1 MNNPTW
7 QAGYLR
13 LHRLAALKRLETPYV
28 YHVGR
33 DDLYEIDESALAF
46 LSRCDGSARGAELAS
61 DAQFVEF
68 CLAEELLEALP
79 QADHVSIPVA
89 VAPVPSLRY
98 LELQLTRR
106 CNLRC
111 RHCYLGPARSVDLP
125 LPDALGI
132 AGQFSSHGGLR
143 LLISGG
149 EPLLYPHL
157 AEFLAA
163 TRSLPVRRV
172 LISNG
177 TLLTAENAGSL
188 AVDEVQIS
196 LDGWQYG
203 HELIRGPGS
212 FALTLRGIDAA
223 RRAGLPVS
231 IATMVHRGNFD
242 EFERLRRF
250 VEDIGA
256 VEWGVDVLAVSGS
269 LRENQDLCVPYDD
282 AVPLM
287 AYAYGGGS
295 HGASDG
301 YACGRHLL
309 TVTPAGTAVKCGFHG
324 DAPLGDAAR
333 DLIACWLRLKHI
345 RLDELECRDCDVVE
359 ECRGG
364 CRFRAAHP
372 LAPDPV
378 MCALYG
384 RDGVKGDTIP
394 DLP

>member
-1 MNNPTW
+1 MNDPTW
-7 QAGYLR
+7 QTGYLR
-13 LHRLAALKRLETPYV
+13 LHRRAALKRLEMPYV

-46 LSRCDGSARGAELAS
+46 LSRCDGSARGAELTS

-68 CLAEELLEALP
+68 CLAEELLELLP
-79 QADHVSIPVA
+79 RPDPVSIPVA
-89 VAPVPSLRY
+89 AAPVPSLRY
-98 LELQLTRR
+98 LELHLTRR

-111 RHCYLGPARSVDLP
+111 RHCYLGAARPVDLP
-125 LPDALGI
+125 LVDALGI

-149 EPLLYPHL
+149 EPLLYAHL

-163 TRSLPVRRV
+163 TRGLPVRRV
-172 LISNG
+172 LVSNG
-177 TLLTAENAGSL
+177 TLLTEENAGAL

-212 FALTLRGIDAA
+212 FARALRGIDAT

-231 IATMVHRGNFD
+231 IATMVHRGSLD
-242 EFERLRRF
+242 EFERLRRY
-250 VEDIGA
+250 VEEIGA

-269 LRENQDLCVPYDD
+269 LRENQDLCVPYED

-301 YACGRHLL
+301 FACGRHLL
-309 TVTPAGTAVKCGFHG
+309 TVTPAGTAVKCGFYE

-333 DLIACWLRLKHI
+333 DLIACWLQLKHI
-345 RLDELECRDCDVVE
+345 RLDELECRDCDIVE

-364 CRFRAAHP
+364 CRFRATHP

-378 MCALYG
+378 MCALHG
-384 RDGVKGDTIP
+384 KTGMRGTRLP